1 MESLLKNIENTI
13 NSSISE
19 FLDRIVEKYDQ
30 LDRKE
35 LLQLWNTNG
44 PSEHNSKSKDK
55 AKKELKDS
63 SQTGCPYIMTKG
75 AKKDTMCGTKP
86 KDGSTY
92 CSLHKDK
99 ADKVPKEK
107 KILPEPLKTSK
118 ASSLNGTTLKNS
130 SEEKIVLR
138 KHPNFPGKFYH
149 PTSNMVFH
157 SAENK
162 VVIGRLE
169 DGKIR
174 KLTDEDIE
182 TCKKW
187 RFAIEGPPNTDRD
200 EKDKKK
206 DTSKE
211 KNVSKDKNLSSKD
224 KDKDKEK
231 SKQDTSSDKKDAK
244 KKETKKKVDEE
255 EVEDDDNEDEE
266 ETKTKQKVVSKALG
280 LGKSKDNDEEEDVE
294 VEDEVE
300 DE

>member
-99 ADKVPKEK
+99 ADKVQKEK

-118 ASSLNGTTLKNS
+118 AGSLKS

-138 KHPNFPGKFYH
+138 KHPDFPGKFYH
-149 PTSNMVFH
+149 PTSNMIFH

-187 RFAIEGPPNTDRD
+187 RFAIEGPPNV
-200 EKDKKK
+200 EKEKKK
-206 DTSKE
+206 DSAKD
-211 KNVSKDKNLSSKD
+211 KISSSKDKNVSKD

-255 EVEDDDNEDEE
+255 EVEDDNEDEE

-280 LGKSKDNDEEEDVE
+280 LGKSKDNDEEEEDVEVE